1 VNNDGHIDKSA
12 IKNKDGVNMDEL
24 LKVDDAY
31 QNRSES
37 FRRYVQYQE
46 LQENVEYKDHN
57 EELDA

>member
-1 VNNDGHIDKSA
+1 
-12 IKNKDGVNMDEL
+12 MDEL